1 MNYNM
6 YLRKDQLDLNNH
18 ALLLYSV
25 IMTQKNTNR
34 LNNIFLDLRDN
45 NGNNNIDYT
54 DIIKSILDT
63 KNKAIIDINN
73 AIDIA
78 IDKTKQI
85 STEAKQIATEAKQI
99 ATESSQ
105 NSTEAKQIATE
116 AKQIA
121 MEAKQ
126 IATEAKQIATII
138 SSNQSTQYSELLE
151 KINQVYILATVASE
165 TSIEAKQLATDTK
178 QLLTEMSQ
186 IIDDTKKIVDI
197 LFSNQDRQHTDL
209 LSRID
214 YLFYSFYRASSANII
229 EKYGNY
235 PL

>member
-1 MNYNM
+1 MNYDMN
-6 YLRKDQLDLNNH
+6 LRKDLSDINNQ
-18 ALLLYSV
+18 ALFVYLVKISKQNSNA
-25 IMTQKNTNR
+25 I
-34 LNNIFLDLRDN
+34 NNIMLYLRDN
-45 NGNNNIDYT
+45 NGNNIDYT
-54 DIIKSILDT
+54 DAIKSILDA

-85 STEAKQIATEAKQI
+85 STEAKQIAIEAKQI
-99 ATESSQ
+99 AVESSQ

-121 MEAKQ
+121 TEAKQ
-126 IATEAKQIATII
+126 IATEANQLAIII
-138 SSNQSTQYSELLE
+138 SNNQSTQYSELLE

-178 QLLTEMSQ
+178 QLLIEMSQ
-186 IIDDTKKIVDI
+186 LIDDTKKIVDT
-197 LFSNQDRQHTDL
+197 LFSNQDRQYADL

-214 YLFYSFYRASSANII
+214 YLFHSFYRSSSSNII
-229 EKYGNY
+229 ETYGNY